1 MCGIAGFLDFRQ
13 RSPRDEMRFIA
24 QSMADSLAHRGPDAS
39 GTWTDAHAGI
49 ALGHRRLAILDLS
62 QRGSQPMTSDGD
74 RYVVTLNGEIY
85 NFRELREEL
94 AHKHN
99 FRGTSDTEVML
110 AAFEEWGV
118 ENTLQ
123 KLNGMFAFAVWD
135 RVSRTLT
142 LARDRIG
149 EKPLYYA
156 TFGETFLFASELK
169 GLKRHPE
176 FVGSINRDALAVY
189 LRHNYIPAPQCI
201 YRDVYKLRPGHFL
214 RISAQGAA
222 TPQPYWELR
231 SVIQTGMAEPFP
243 GSPQDAIETLDY
255 LLRAAVR
262 RQMVSDVPLGAF
274 LSGGIDSSTVV
285 ALMQAQSSRP
295 VRTFTIGFR
304 EQQYD
309 EAPHARAVAQTLGT
323 DHTELYVTPGDAM
336 AVIPTLPALY
346 DEPFADSSQIP
357 TCLVAKLARRSVTVS
372 LSGDGGDELFGGY
385 HSYAVVSKLWK
396 FEQLLPLES
405 RRLLKQL
412 IHSTSVRR
420 WDWLGRL
427 WYGLTRNGNA
437 GWGDKLHKLGEVLDA
452 RSGEDLFRRFVSHRT
467 APGDWVSGR
476 KEHGTGYGEDSGA
489 STLPDLIH
497 RMMYLDSLT
506 YLPDDILVKLDRA
519 AMSVAL
525 ETRVPLLD
533 RHVVEFAWRI
543 PLSMKVREG
552 KGKWLLREV
561 LAKYLPKE
569 LVDRPKAGFSVP
581 MATWLRGPLRAWAE
595 SLLSERRLRDDGYLD
610 PVRVRRMW
618 VEHLSGSR
626 DWRFGVWDVLMFQSW
641 LDAQFQSS
649 RPAAWNA
656 SPVALGAD

>member
-1 MCGIAGFLDFRQ
+1 
-13 RSPRDEMRFIA
+13 
-24 QSMADSLAHRGPDAS
+24 
-39 GTWTDAHAGI
+39 
-49 ALGHRRLAILDLS
+49 
-62 QRGSQPMTSDGD
+62 
-74 RYVVTLNGEIY
+74 
-85 NFRELREEL
+85 
-94 AHKHN
+94 
-99 FRGTSDTEVML
+99 
-110 AAFEEWGV
+110 
-118 ENTLQ
+118 
-123 KLNGMFAFAVWD
+123 
-135 RVSRTLT
+135 
-142 LARDRIG
+142 
-149 EKPLYYA
+149 
-156 TFGETFLFASELK
+156 
-169 GLKRHPE
+169 
-176 FVGSINRDALAVY
+176 
-189 LRHNYIPAPQCI
+189 
-201 YRDVYKLRPGHFL
+201 
-214 RISAQGAA
+214 
-222 TPQPYWELR
+222 
-231 SVIQTGMAEPFP
+231 
-243 GSPQDAIETLDY
+243 
-255 LLRAAVR
+255 
-262 RQMVSDVPLGAF
+262 
-274 LSGGIDSSTVV
+274 
-285 ALMQAQSSRP
+285 MQAQSSRP

-309 EAPHARAVAQTLGT
+309 EAPHARVVAQTLGT
-323 DHTELYVTPGDAM
+323 DHTELYVTAGDAM

-385 HSYAVVSKLWK
+385 NSYAVVSKLWK

-427 WYGLTRNGNA
+427 WHGLTRNGNA

-569 LVDRPKAGFSVP
+569 LVDRPKAGFSIP

-649 RPAAWNA
+649 RPAARNA